1 MGKDIIQNLDELL
14 VGFENENDSDVLV
27 FNGPIRPETSR
38 SFRQR
43 MNQKNTGRKNV
54 LLMLSTLGG
63 SPDDGYRIAR
73 ALQRRYEQFTIYIPS
88 LCKSTGTLLA
98 IGASEVVMGDF
109 GELGPLDIQI
119 RKVDEI
125 WESSSGLNVS
135 AALAQIET
143 RVCESFSRFFFEMKR
158 NFQLSTKTASE
169 IATKLSEGIYEGI
182 AEQIDPIQ
190 LGETHRSIGIAQHY
204 GESLNN
210 KGKNL
215 KDGALER
222 LIAGYPSHGYVIDSE
237 EASSLF
243 NKVRS
248 PTEKEVKLFNAL
260 DAFFNLSIVVDQ
272 AQDSVIWNV
281 RDLIDFF
288 IERKKQE
295 EAQAARLRENED
307 EQQEAT
313 TGTPSNPAS
322 KQSKNGGLREQ
333 VESNVQS
340 NQPKES
346 ANRAASAKRN
356 EVPRDIGS
364 ASSKPS

>member
-1 MGKDIIQNLDELL
+1 
-14 VGFENENDSDVLV
+14 
-27 FNGPIRPETSR
+27 
-38 SFRQR
+38 
-43 MNQKNTGRKNV
+43 MNQKNTGRANV
-54 LLMLSTLGG
+54 LLILSTLGG

-73 ALQRRYEQFTIYIPS
+73 ALQRRYEHFTIYITS

-119 RKVDEI
+119 RKADEI
-125 WESSSGLNVS
+125 WETSSGLNVS

-143 RVCESFSRFFFEMKR
+143 RVCESFSRFFFDMKR

-169 IATKLSEGIYEGI
+169 IASKLSEGIYEGI

-190 LGETHRSIGIAQHY
+190 LGETNRSIGIAQHY
-204 GESLNN
+204 GDSLNN

-222 LIAGYPSHGYVIDSE
+222 LIAGYPSHSYVIDSE
-237 EASSLF
+237 EASTLF
-243 NKVRS
+243 NKVRV
-248 PTEKEVKLFNAL
+248 PTEKEVKLYNAL
-260 DAFFNLSIVVDQ
+260 DAFFNLSLVVDR

-288 IERKKQE
+288 KERKKQE
-295 EAQAARLRENED
+295 EQQASNLKEND
-307 EQQEAT
+307 HGQQTST
-313 TGTPSNPAS
+313 TRDQQNTSS

-333 VESNVQS
+333 VESDVLSDKKGEPSQGTVVSKNNKVQRDVRS
-340 NQPKES
+340 N
-346 ANRAASAKRN
+346 
-356 EVPRDIGS
+356 
-364 ASSKPS
+364 SSKTT